1 MSHTKQIYKRLKNKM
16 EIIAHYKRANDESYT
31 ITLGMKNELFTLH
44 SFCFDG
50 NNVFDEDNYKDESF
64 SSYQEFDQ
72 LMTAVESS
80 FPGININI

>member
-1 MSHTKQIYKRLKNKM
+1 M